1 MQPGRL
7 PAGRLPWEGQKLPI
21 GERLVVVGWGMSCWW
36 ESDCGI
42 WVKYADKESRHL
54 MDRGARQRRRPS
66 GIAGMVQ
73 KQEAVGMSE
82 AELMEI
88 LRSSINELL
97 RWVGFGTLTGLAAKA
112 IMPGRD
118 PGGALTTML
127 MGIAGSVIGCGTALF
142 FFRDASIDP
151 ISMRGFFAA
160 VFGAFTLLFFY
171 RLMSGSFF
179 KESSESEDR
188 WVHRVRR
195 RLRRRRIVSDI
206 VRDSY

>member
-1 MQPGRL
+1 
-7 PAGRLPWEGQKLPI
+7 
-21 GERLVVVGWGMSCWW
+21 
-36 ESDCGI
+36 
-42 WVKYADKESRHL
+42 

-88 LRSSINELL
+88 LRSSVNELL

-206 VRDSY
+206 VRDSC